1 MRDDME
7 MVCFCA
13 QQRCAAVKDRI
24 REQMKPEDELTG
36 PLLMQI
42 HKSLAGDEM
51 MGRCCSCLDEVEDI
65 VMDYKES
72 KWS

>member
-1 MRDDME
+1 MSDDME
-7 MVCFCA
+7 MVCFCT
-13 QQRCAAVKDRI
+13 QQRLSVVKQKV
-24 REQMKPEDELTG
+24 REHMKPEDDVAG

-51 MGRCCSCLDEVEDI
+51 IGRCCSCLDEIEDVI
-65 VMDYKES
+65 LDYQLG